1 MNAKKSRNEFL
12 LFNVIFPVLLT
23 GAGFIWKLLFITHR
37 DISLDEPF
45 TIYHAQQSIWHILSM
60 PAQGEPNPPLFT
72 LLLHFWIKMT
82 GIGPVAVR
90 LLPLLFNSLTVL
102 FLYFSGKQFFGFWAG
117 VLASGMFLFSNFH
130 FFHGLEA
137 RTYSLLSLAT
147 ASSLYFI
154 LHLVKEP
161 GSKKLTIA
169 LIISNLA
176 LVYSHYFGWFVVIMQ
191 LAWVFFYIREKNICR
206 NILISFG
213 VTVVAYLPFFLIL
226 FRQFLKSSQGT
237 WVEPPKSGGEYFY
250 QLQHFVNH
258 PEVFNAVLWV
268 LASGVVYMIFMKSWK
283 SINKDLLI
291 LFFWWFVPFTI
302 MFFVSFEIPVFITRY
317 LLFISVGLYLFVAVA
332 VTQLFNHNTYLV
344 PVAVIILLAMMANRM
359 KILPDEFS
367 YREVTEATSFVRDQK
382 RADDVLII
390 HPYWADMEFAYYF
403 DHTIFADA
411 ENFHEQLSQQQI
423 FPVWGLEHAKSVAGK
438 NTSGRIIYY
447 LNGPRPGED
456 DGIYKYLKENYT
468 MIDSTGFPQTY
479 TITTFERFKPD
490 VIP

>member
-1 MNAKKSRNEFL
+1 MSAKKSRNEFL
-12 LFNVIFPVLLT
+12 LFNVIFPVLLS

-45 TIYHAQQSIWHILSM
+45 AIFHAQQSILHILAM

-82 GIGPVAVR
+82 GTGQLAVR

-102 FLYFSGKQFFGFWAG
+102 FLYFSGKRFFGFWAG
-117 VLASGMFLFSNFH
+117 VLASGMFLFSSFH
-130 FFHGLEA
+130 FFHGLEV

-169 LIISNLA
+169 LIVSNLA

-191 LAWVFFYIREKNICR
+191 LAWVLFYIREKNIYR

-213 VTVVAYLPFFLIL
+213 VTVIAYLPFFLIL

-237 WVEPPKSGGEYFY
+237 WVEPPKSGEEYFY
-250 QLQHFVNH
+250 QLQHFLNH

-268 LASGVVYMIFMKSWK
+268 LASGVVYMTFMKSWK

-291 LFFWWFVPFTI
+291 LFFWWFVPFTM
-302 MFFVSFEIPVFITRY
+302 MFFVSFEIPVFISRY
-317 LLFISVGLYLFVAVA
+317 LLFISVGLYLFVAAA
-332 VTQLFNHNTYLV
+332 VTQLFNHNRYLV
-344 PVAVIILLAMMANRM
+344 PVAVFILLAMMANRIR
-359 KILPDEFS
+359 ILPDDFS
-367 YREVTEATSFVRDQK
+367 YREVSNATSFVKQNQQTSDVVILYPYYDELGFSYYYDRSIFEDTQNFQLKLNQK
-382 RADDVLII
+382 QV
-390 HPYWADMEFAYYF
+390 
-403 DHTIFADA
+403 
-411 ENFHEQLSQQQI
+411 
-423 FPVWGLEHAKSVAGK
+423 FPVWGLEMARSIINKR
-438 NTSGRIIYY
+438 NSGRIIYY
-447 LNGPRPGED
+447 LNGPLPGED
-456 DGIYKYLKENYT
+456 DGIFQYLSEQYR
-468 MIDSTGFPQTY
+468 MVDSTFYPQTF
-479 TITTFERFKPD
+479 TIAIFERK
-490 VIP
+490 